1 MCCLDQ
7 GFLNHLLFLFFHPIA
22 HSDEVTFDPL
32 LSASLYITSHS
43 KERTASSL
51 FHLPLFLSLNHPLSL
66 SLTPSFH
73 SFSLPPSFPF
83 FLSITF
89 SLSLP
94 LPLSLNSLFL
104 YLSIFQSPSLFS
116 YSNSLFSYLSPSLPL
131 FLYHCLSLSFSL
143 SLYLTL
149 SLKHTHTHK

>member
-51 FHLPLFLSLNHPLSL
+51 LIRSFSTSLFFNPPLSFLTLTHFFRISLPLSLYSYTTVSLSL
-66 SLTPSFH
+66 SL
-73 SFSLPPSFPF
+73 
-83 FLSITF
+83 
-89 SLSLP
+89 SLSTL
-94 LPLSLNSLFL
+94 LFL
-104 YLSIFQSPSLFS
+104 L
-116 YSNSLFSYLSPSLPL
+116 N
-131 FLYHCLSLSFSL
+131 
-143 SLYLTL
+143 T
-149 SLKHTHTHK
+149 HTHTSRIVTGMR